1 MNFTLKRMK
10 PYSARVALYVFLVV
24 MSVLFTM
31 ATALSVADFLKLLF
45 GTDSDVAVP
54 SVNLVAQWLDG
65 LYAWLITFGRRN
77 ALLLFS
83 ALIFLLYNKIRLA
96 ST

>member
-31 ATALSVADFLKLLF
+31 ATALSVADF
-45 GTDSDVAVP
+45 SVP
-54 SVNLVAQWLDG
+54 IATWR
-65 LYAWLITFGRRN
+65 YRR
-77 ALLLFS
+77 
-83 ALIFLLYNKIRLA
+83 
-96 ST
+96 